1 MSEQGRKTMSNDADL
16 IRLARAAIGTRA
28 KERANAKGKAKDK
41 PNDGFEIPAAPVSRA
56 LARKRADAYAAFIV
70 ATAKAA
76 TAARR
81 KGQE

>member
-1 MSEQGRKTMSNDADL
+1 MSNEADL

-41 PNDGFEIPAAPVSRA
+41 PDDVPAAPVSRA
-56 LARKRADAYAAFIV
+56 LARKRADAYAAFVV

-81 KGQE
+81 KGD

>member
-1 MSEQGRKTMSNDADL
+1 MPNDAAL

-28 KERANAKGKAKDK
+28 KERAK
-41 PNDGFEIPAAPVSRA
+41 PDDGFEIPAAPVSRT

-70 ATAKAA
+70 ATAKAE

-81 KGQE
+81 KGG

>member
-1 MSEQGRKTMSNDADL
+1 MPNDAAL
-16 IRLARAAIGTRA
+16 IRAARAAIVTRA
-28 KERANAKGKAKDK
+28 KERAKAESKGQAK
-41 PNDGFEIPAAPVSRA
+41 PNDSSDVPAAPVSRT

-81 KGQE
+81 KGG

>member
-1 MSEQGRKTMSNDADL
+1 MTNEAAL

-41 PNDGFEIPAAPVSRA
+41 PNDASDVPAAPVSRA

-70 ATAKAA
+70 ATAKAE

-81 KGQE
+81 KARG